1 MPSRQP
7 TGPGSTGPG
16 CGSLLER
23 VRALLGG
30 RPVVSP
36 AATTA
41 LRARRDALAAR
52 LQEERLAF
60 GERDRVYQQ
69 YPVGEGPFALPEVER
84 KLANLYQIR
93 VRRLEADLAA
103 CQRELA
109 ALEGSGGSE
118 A

>member
-1 MPSRQP
+1 MAMRRVPARAASAPR
-7 TGPGSTGPG
+7 GGG
-16 CGSLLER
+16 LLRR

-36 AATTA
+36 AATTG

-109 ALEGSGGSE
+109 ALEGSGGTE